1 MTRRFPFALL
11 LAALGAA
18 AAAQNSAPSP
28 VKRFVYI
35 GDADLAP
42 FDYLD
47 ANGSPAGFNVELVRA
62 LARDAGVEIDIR
74 LVEWHQARAE
84 FDEGKA
90 DLIGMSYSAE
100 RANAYLWLA
109 RTWTVQQSILFR
121 SREKPYPAS
130 LSELSGE
137 AIAVQE
143 RSLAAEMLTGLAP
156 PRPAVVNAAT
166 QGEAVRL
173 LHDGVVSGV
182 AGGSLV
188 LRVAASKLQMRDFV
202 ELPLRAVPYG
212 LVAAKGRSAEMSWVS
227 SSLVHLRDSGTLEA
241 LAEKHLVAPSPPR
254 TWWDY
259 RLWIVSLVGV
269 TVAALF
275 LAWAWNRSLILRVKE
290 RTHDLETAMSRGEN
304 LMKSLA
310 ANEGRFRTFMALTSE
325 GIARAELDEP
335 LSVDRPEDE
344 QIAHILKTARLMDCN
359 RALAQGLRRD
369 ANPADL
375 IGQLVFELVPTVDTV
390 DRVRAFVRGG
400 YRLGNTE
407 SSQQQPDGTLLWAS
421 SNAVGVVEEGMLKAI
436 WQTRRDITPMKDVE
450 ADLRVRGRI
459 LEAVAF
465 SSARLLEPG
474 SWKEHIVEVLARL
487 GKSAGVGC
495 AYIFENHREGQVL
508 ECSLRHEWTAPGI
521 PALVDEPLFR
531 EFPWPDEGPVRLI
544 LEAGRTATVRVRDLP
559 QAGQDLLGVVGLKS
573 VLIVPIHVGG
583 NWWGLLGFG
592 DFEVERTWSAAEI
605 EALKTAGVALN
616 AALLREQGEALVRAS
631 EKKHRDIV
639 KFAPAGIYQARRDG
653 QLLTAN
659 VQFARLFG
667 YSRVEDVLSLNIA
680 NDCYVDPA
688 ERERVIL
695 EAETVGNAGRTEVRL
710 KRRDGTP
717 FWAELSVH
725 PVKDAA
731 GQSLYFE
738 GFIQDISK
746 RKAAEDELRASEE
759 RYRLLFDG
767 NPVPMLVYDVET
779 MGFLAAN
786 QAAVTQYG
794 YSRDEFM
801 QLSLANLAS
810 PSDHD
815 FAPFVAVR
823 LEPRPQLVRVGMRP
837 QLRKDGSA
845 LDVDI
850 TSLAVPFAGRRARLL
865 LCRDVTVEAKAAS
878 EREELQLALERA
890 AEEWH
895 RTFDAVDVAIL
906 VLDPNGRLTRVNRR
920 ALDAI
925 GLEDAAVLAHPID
938 ELNSAEPWHS
948 ASEMVASVV
957 RTREAA
963 AARAVDENA
972 GGKTWELTAYPAL
985 AGQGGEERIIL
996 IVRDISRLVALQES
1010 LRRSET
1016 MSAMGSLV
1024 AGVAHEVRNP
1034 LFSISATV
1042 DALESELG
1050 DQEAYAELTDLLRS
1064 QVGRLRQLMRDLL
1077 DYGKP
1082 PALRCAPVHPREIIR
1097 RAARA
1102 CATLARER
1110 EVNISDAVPE
1120 EIEQE
1125 LESLYVDPGRMEQV
1139 FQNLI
1144 ANAIQ
1149 HTPRT
1154 GTVHAFARLD
1164 EDDEGATVFV
1174 VEDDGTGIEPD
1185 EIPRLFE
1192 PFFSRRKGGT
1202 GLGLSV
1208 VQRIVEAHGGRVTA
1222 ANREGGGARF
1232 TVRLPT
1238 TRENHVEAVNG

>member
-1 MTRRFPFALL
+1 MTRRFPLALL

-18 AAAQNSAPSP
+18 ASAQNSAPSP
-28 VKRFVYI
+28 VKRFVYV

-47 ANGSPAGFNVELVRA
+47 ANGRPAGFNVELVRA

-84 FDEGKA
+84 FDAGRA
-90 DLIGMSYSAE
+90 DLIGMSYSEE

-109 RTWTVQQSILFR
+109 RTWTVQQSILFG
-121 SREKPYPAS
+121 SRAKRYPEN

-143 RSLAAEMLTGLAP
+143 RSLAAEMLTSLAP
-156 PRPAVVNAAT
+156 PRPSVVNAAT

-188 LRVAASKLQMRDFV
+188 LRVAASRLNMRDFV

-212 LVAAKGRSAEMSWVS
+212 LVAAKGRSAEMSWVPAS
-227 SSLVHLRDSGTLEA
+227 IAHLRDSGTLEA
-241 LAEKHLVAPSPPR
+241 LAEKHLVAPTPPR

-269 TVAALF
+269 MAAAAF

-290 RTHDLETAMSRGEN
+290 RTHDLETAMSRGED

-359 RALAQGLRRD
+359 RSFAEGFRRG
-369 ANPADL
+369 ATPADL
-375 IGQLVFELVPTVDTV
+375 IGQRVFELVPGAETVH
-390 DRVRAFVRGG
+390 RVRTFVRGG

-407 SSQQQPDGTLLWAS
+407 SSKQQPDGTLLWAS

-465 SSARLLEPG
+465 SSARLLESG
-474 SWKEHIVEVLARL
+474 SWKEHISEVLARL
-487 GKSAGVGC
+487 GKAASVGC
-495 AYIFENHREGQVL
+495 AYIFENHREGHVL
-508 ECSLRHEWTAPGI
+508 QCSLRHEWTAPGI
-521 PALVDEPLFR
+521 PALVDEPLFK

-559 QAGQDLLGVVGLKS
+559 QTGQDLLGVVGLKS
-573 VLIVPIHVGG
+573 VLIVPIHVGE

-592 DFEVERTWSAAEI
+592 DFEVERTWSAAEL
-605 EALKTAGVALN
+605 EALKTAGVALG

-659 VQFARLFG
+659 LQFARLFG

-695 EAETVGNAGRTEVRL
+695 ESETAGNAGRTEVRL

-731 GQSLYFE
+731 GHSLYFE

-746 RKAAEDELRASEE
+746 RKAAEEELRASEE

-786 QAAVTQYG
+786 EAAVTQYG
-794 YSRDEFM
+794 YSRDELM

-823 LEPRPQLVRVGMRP
+823 LDPRPQLVRVGIRP
-837 QLRKDGSA
+837 QLRKDGST
-845 LDVDI
+845 LDADI
-850 TSLAVPFAGRRARLL
+850 TSLAVSFTERKARLI
-865 LCRDVTVEAKAAS
+865 LCRDVTVERKAEA
-878 EREELQLALERA
+878 EREKLGLALERA
-890 AEEWH
+890 ADEWH
-895 RTFDAVDVAIL
+895 RTFDAVDVSIL
-906 VLDPNGRLTRVNRR
+906 VLNRAGRLTRVNRP
-920 ALDAI
+920 ALDAM
-925 GLEDAAVLAHPID
+925 GLEYANVLARTIS
-938 ELNSAEPWHS
+938 ELNTEEPW
-948 ASEMVASVV
+948 ASGAGMVASVLV
-957 RTREAA
+957 TREPVV
-963 AARAVDENA
+963 ARAVDGGA
-972 GGKTWELTAYPAL
+972 GKTWELTAYPAQ

-1102 CATLARER
+1102 CAVLARER
-1110 EVNISDAVPE
+1110 EVSVSEEMPE
-1120 EIEQE
+1120 EVEQE
-1125 LESLYVDPGRMEQV
+1125 LKSLNVDPGRMEQV

-1174 VEDDGTGIEPD
+1174 VEDDGTGIAPD

-1238 TRENHVEAVNG
+1238 TRDNNVEAVNG